1 MGAGEAH
8 EAGLTEQ
15 ARGSRAHRLQLCT
28 GRRCA
33 RMFTTAVGTPGR
45 SAEHALGSSPLGL
58 GEWSWDGKG
67 RTGTWRGPCSLS
79 HPSEIIHRLLG
90 DEGRPNT
97 LPPAAASLPQGP
109 LGTKATEPGQKG
121 LGNGTAVTLRLSTSL
136 PGHWWPPPTWR
147 HLEGTSPGHE
157 CPHPAPQVSNRV
169 LSKTLSSQPA
179 APCS

>member
-157 CPHPAPQVSNRV
+157 CPQPPPPSFQ
-169 LSKTLSSQPA
+169 SKTLSSQPA